1 MECPGCGATN
11 PDDAKFCGSCGN
23 RMDKPQQSN
32 GGVSAASGWE
42 SFFKWVG
49 IVVVGLFV
57 LGVIAGL

>member
-1 MECPGCGATN
+1 MDCPGCGATN

-23 RMDKPQQSN
+23 RMDTAKQKD
-32 GGVSAASGWE
+32 AAGSSGWD

-57 LGVIAGL
+57 LGLLSGL